1 MLVDLFAQSKDADL
15 ADLAES
21 AAAAGF
27 DGFWTAEVDHDPF
40 LPLAVAADRG
50 VSMTLG
56 TAIAVAFA
64 RSPMTLAH
72 TAWDLAAAT
81 GGRFVLG
88 LGTQIRAH
96 VVGRFAMPWSAPVGR
111 MRDFVGALRA
121 IWTSWQTGERLRYRS
136 DKYRL
141 SLMTPFFDPGP
152 MGHPDVP
159 IYLAAVGP
167 GMARLVGEVADG
179 IHVHPFHTRR
189 YLDEVVVPAIVA
201 GATKAERETDTIS
214 FVAPLFVV
222 TGRDDQETERAA
234 AITRS
239 QIAFYASTPA
249 YAPVLETHG
258 WDVGERL
265 NAMSKRGEW
274 EAMADLVDDEML
286 QEVAVVA
293 APDQVAG
300 EILERCR
307 GIVGRVGL
315 YPAGPLDAL
324 DPLWLEIVAAI
335 RSDSV

>member
-1 MLVDLFAQSKDADL
+1 MHVDLFAPLQGTGL
-15 ADLAES
+15 AGLAARAED
-21 AAAAGF
+21 AGF
-27 DGFWTAEVDHDPF
+27 DGFWTAEVNHDPF
-40 LPLAVAADRG
+40 LPLAIAADRG
-50 VSMTLG
+50 VSLTLG
-56 TAIAVAFA
+56 TAISVAFA

-72 TAWDLAAAT
+72 TTWDLAAAT

-96 VVGRFAMPWSAPVGR
+96 VVGRFAMPWSAPVDR

-121 IWTSWQTGERLRYRS
+121 IWSAWQNGERLRYRT
-136 DKYRL
+136 DNYRL

-152 MGHPDVP
+152 IDHPDVP

-189 YLDEVVVPAIVA
+189 YLEEVVAPAIAA
-201 GATKAERETDTIS
+201 GAEGAGRKPESVTLA
-214 FVAPLFVV
+214 APLFVV
-222 TGRDDQETERAA
+222 TGRDDADVARAA
-234 AITRS
+234 AVARS

-265 NAMSKRGEW
+265 NAMSKKGEW
-274 EAMADLVDDEML
+274 KAMAELIDDEML
-286 QEVAVVA
+286 RDVAVVA
-293 APDQVAG
+293 APDRVAAA
-300 EILERCR
+300 IVDRCR
-307 GIVGRVGL
+307 GMIGRVGL

-324 DPLWLEIVAAI
+324 DPQWLEIVAAV
-335 RSDSV
+335 RSGED